1 MKKGRVLSILL
12 SLTLMLGLITGM
24 TAYAETGHTHDS
36 TTFENAWSTNNS
48 LPDKS
53 GSYYLTTN
61 VTISSTWIV
70 PNGTTNLCLNGHKIT
85 YSSNDNHPTEEVIWI
100 SGNSTLNLYD
110 CKASGIITGGYG
122 GVCNSGTF
130 NMHGGTISGN
140 ESTDGAGVLN
150 HVSFTMSGG
159 KISGNKATGNK
170 GGKGGGVKNNGIF
183 TMSGGEISG
192 NTTNDEGSGVYNGDD
207 AKFIMSG
214 GKISGNANEQPYGSG
229 VNNYGTFQ
237 LSGSPIITGNTA
249 GGAVHNVC
257 LGYGTKITITGP
269 LTSGASVGVT
279 LDYKNGTFTSGYK
292 TNNGSTAP
300 STYFSSD
307 DNSYAVTLDS
317 NGEAQLDA
325 KSTVTTPT
333 TTTAPETTALTTTP
347 TTTAPTTTTPETTT
361 PTTTAPKTT
370 VEQPTSQEKI
380 TIMKSPAGVKAKAKK
395 AKVTVTWNKIKKNKA
410 GKKLLKQIRYIQV
423 QASTDPAFTNIAA
436 TKNVGKKKTKATMKL
451 ARKTTYYV
459 RVRYVGADG
468 VSAWS
473 KVKRVKTK

>member
-70 PNGTTNLCLNGHKIT
+70 PNGITNLCLNGHKIT

-140 ESTDGAGVLN
+140 ESTDGAGVLS
-150 HVSFTMSGG
+150 HVRFTMSGG

-214 GKISGNANEQPYGSG
+214 GLLDDVSDQEGQDTFRLIVLHHGDDVRGVLRLAEHDSHTGDVAGDQRDAQGTDDRVRNEAD
-229 VNNYGTFQ
+229 
-237 LSGSPIITGNTA
+237 A
-249 GGAVHNVC
+249 GLIRVGIRAVHI
-257 LGYGTKITITGP
+257 L
-269 LTSGASVGVT
+269 
-279 LDYKNGTFTSGYK
+279 
-292 TNNGSTAP
+292 
-300 STYFSSD
+300 
-307 DNSYAVTLDS
+307 
-317 NGEAQLDA
+317 Q
-325 KSTVTTPT
+325 
-333 TTTAPETTALTTTP
+333 
-347 TTTAPTTTTPETTT
+347 
-361 PTTTAPKTT
+361 
-370 VEQPTSQEKI
+370 
-380 TIMKSPAGVKAKAKK
+380 
-395 AKVTVTWNKIKKNKA
+395 
-410 GKKLLKQIRYIQV
+410 
-423 QASTDPAFTNIAA
+423 
-436 TKNVGKKKTKATMKL
+436 
-451 ARKTTYYV
+451 
-459 RVRYVGADG
+459 
-468 VSAWS
+468 
-473 KVKRVKTK
+473 